1 MSGKYGRLMSNTML
15 FAISTFSSKLLSF
28 AMKPLF
34 SYWLNTQEMNAVKDL
49 VTQCANLL
57 IPLVSLGI
65 SNAIIRFGLEKGIS
79 KRQVFTNGIVAIL
92 GGFSLLLVCY
102 PLIRLIPWVQDY
114 VILLYVYVL
123 ISCFRTLCCQF
134 CRAKLYNRL
143 YAIDGILCTA
153 TTVIFYI
160 VFLRVLKLGPTGYL
174 LAIICGDALS
184 AIFLFIVASL
194 HKYISFAHF
203 NKKLLITMLRYSLPL
218 VPASI
223 FWWVTNASDQFFVSA
238 MCGLSWNAIYITSYV
253 LPTVLSIIAT
263 VFTEAWQLSAV
274 TDGQGE
280 GRERFFSKVFSAYQ
294 SVMFTAGAGVI
305 LLAQPYMMLSRDD
318 YFIGWK
324 FIPIL
329 TLATVFS
336 SFDNFLN
343 SIYMVEKRSTLSLYT
358 MAVGAVS
365 NCVMNFLFIPRFGV
379 NGAAAATFISYVIVF
394 ILRVINTRGLV
405 KINFAF
411 GRMAINLVL
420 LCAEG
425 AIMLKSVPYWP
436 LWCTLIAI
444 LVAVFN
450 LGNLWATVKKLLLK
464 NK

>member
-1 MSGKYGRLMSNTML
+1 
-15 FAISTFSSKLLSF
+15 
-28 AMKPLF
+28 
-34 SYWLNTQEMNAVKDL
+34 
-49 VTQCANLL
+49 
-57 IPLVSLGI
+57 
-65 SNAIIRFGLEKGIS
+65 
-79 KRQVFTNGIVAIL
+79 
-92 GGFSLLLVCY
+92 
-102 PLIRLIPWVQDY
+102 
-114 VILLYVYVL
+114 
-123 ISCFRTLCCQF
+123 
-134 CRAKLYNRL
+134 
-143 YAIDGILCTA
+143 
-153 TTVIFYI
+153 
-160 VFLRVLKLGPTGYL
+160 
-174 LAIICGDALS
+174 
-184 AIFLFIVASL
+184 
-194 HKYISFAHF
+194 
-203 NKKLLITMLRYSLPL
+203 
-218 VPASI
+218 

-305 LLAQPYMMLSRDD
+305 LLAQPYMMLSRAD

-450 LGNLWATVKKLLLK
+450 LGNLWATVKRLLLK